1 MSEWLD
7 IMLAEIMRKK
17 EEERAAREEAA
28 RRRKADKAEAQNAS
42 RSVSRNT

>member
-28 RRRKADKAEAQNAS
+28 RRREADAEKAHDGS